1 MTILRRLGLFAVL
14 AMVASPAD
22 RSSAAL
28 GSAIIPEPEANR
40 HGLTRP
46 WFTQIQMDRSRA
58 RLRHVVLH
66 EGILYAQTD
75 RAMVHALDAETGKTL
90 WARIIGRPDHPSMT
104 PGLGRDLLAVVN
116 GSRLYVVNRYNGDL
130 LYEVQVG
137 GAPGAGAAVSKK
149 RAYVPMVDGMVM
161 AYRLEPL
168 TDPSRELGTA
178 KKVLTEKEKAE
189 TEEDRRENLRL
200 SQEYIPP
207 LSCRSFG
214 KALVQPLVTSQ
225 AKGEE
230 IVVWPTDRG
239 FLNIAKIDLM
249 REDVFAIKYRLETDA
264 GIAARPTYLPPDPDK
279 EAASGVIFGASR
291 DGFVH
296 AIEERGGQSLWR
308 FSTGEP
314 MVQPAVVVENRVYA
328 TTQRGGMFC
337 LDAETGSEIW
347 WAPHLRQFLAASKD
361 RVYAA
366 DSLGRILVL
375 RADTGARLD
384 AIEAAASPIKMIN
397 SQTDRIYLASETG
410 LVQCLHELELSE
422 PIRHNLDRW
431 MAAAGERLPTKFED
445 QTPAAGVEPG
455 VGLPPIGGEDP
466 LTPKGGDP
474 LAPPARGP
482 GDPFPPFGGGGA
494 NPDPLGGAGGDPLGG
509 GNDPFN

>member
-1 MTILRRLGLFAVL
+1 MTILRPFGLFAVL
-14 AMVASPAD
+14 ALVVIP
-22 RSSAAL
+22 AAL

-40 HGLTRP
+40 HGMTRP
-46 WFTQIQMDRSRA
+46 WFTQIQLDRSRA
-58 RLRHVVLH
+58 RLAHIVLH

-75 RAMVHALDAETGKTL
+75 RAMVHAIDAETGKTL
-90 WARIIGRPDHPSMT
+90 WARMIGRPDHPSMT
-104 PGLGRDLLAVVN
+104 PGLGQDLLAIVN

-137 GAPGAGAAVSKK
+137 GAPGAGAAVGKK

-161 AYRLEPL
+161 AYRLDPL
-168 TDPSRELGTA
+168 TDPSKELGMA
-178 KKVLTEKEKAE
+178 KKVDTEKEKLQA
-189 TEEDRRENLRL
+189 EEDRRENIRL
-200 SQEYIPP
+200 SQEYVPP
-207 LSCRSFG
+207 LSCQSYG
-214 KALVQPLVTSQ
+214 KALIQPLVTSQ

-230 IVVWPTDRG
+230 MVAWPTDRG
-239 FLNIAKIDLM
+239 LLNVAKIDLM

-279 EAASGVIFGASR
+279 EAAAGVIFGASR

-296 AIEERGGQSLWR
+296 AIEERNGQSLWR

-314 MVQPAVVVENRVYA
+314 VVQPAVVVGDCVYA

-337 LDAETGSEIW
+337 LDAETGSQLW
-347 WAPHLRQFLAASKD
+347 WAPHLMQFLAASKD

-366 DSLGRILVL
+366 DAFGRILIL

-384 AIEAAASPIKMIN
+384 TIDAAASPMKMIN

-410 LVQCLHELELSE
+410 LVQCLRELELPE

-431 MAAAGERLPTKFED
+431 LAAAGKRLPTKFED
-445 QTPAAGVEPG
+445 QTPAADDGPGVE
-455 VGLPPIGGEDP
+455 LPPIGGADP
-466 LTPKGGDP
+466 LAPAGGDP
-474 LAPPARGP
+474 LAPPP
-482 GDPFPPFGGGGA
+482 GGAADPFAPPGGA
-494 NPDPLGGAGGDPLGG
+494 GPNPDPLGGAGGDPFGG
-509 GNDPFN
+509 AADPFH